1 MAINSEAGHNSAN
14 SVMGGVTLEFSED
27 LGLQLHVHGIMNNPA
42 FLEMAIG
49 YLRQY
54 IDRRWE
60 KEWKE
65 GGNQ

>member
-1 MAINSEAGHNSAN
+1 
-14 SVMGGVTLEFSED
+14 MGGVTLEFSED